1 MGLEKIQFI
10 YVMLIDFN
18 LWFYITNYILVFL
31 LGLAGIFYGIGKNG
45 SNAFLQFIEIIIIV
59 LWACTAFLISM
70 LHIPLN
76 YCEHNCPDRIT
87 TSSVLIIFVF
97 IANIGYPCLVIKV
110 LPKLFTK
117 SIQNK

>member
-1 MGLEKIQFI
+1 MELEKVKYI

-18 LWFYITNYILVFL
+18 LWLYITFYIFVFL

-59 LWACTAFLISM
+59 LWACTTFLISM
-70 LHIPLN
+70 LHIPPN

-87 TSSVLIIFVF
+87 TSSVLIAFVF
-97 IANIGYPCLVIKV
+97 ITNIGYPYLVIKV
-110 LPKLFTK
+110 LPKFFK
-117 SIQNK
+117 IEI